1 MQEHTHTAGGR
12 TGAKRKA
19 NTHDGLTT
27 KTENVGLTV
36 CDDWIFIRYF

>member
-19 NTHDGLTT
+19 NRHDGLTT
-27 KTENVGLTV
+27 KRENVGLTV